1 MVSISTHSLII
12 DSPVTSPLLK
22 MSSSVAR
29 WCIFG
34 SLHDIKCLL
43 RSELHH
49 LFAYVV
55 VKGTAWEWFFGETAQ
70 DSLGVPVVQTVEDDA
85 KVVGLKA

>member
-1 MVSISTHSLII
+1 
-12 DSPVTSPLLK
+12 
-22 MSSSVAR
+22 MSSPVAR
-29 WCIFG
+29 WCIFE

-55 VKGTAWEWFFGETAQ
+55 VKGTVCEWFFGETAQ
-70 DSLGVPVVQTVEDDA
+70 DSFGVPVAQTVEHDA
-85 KVVGLKA
+85 KVVGSIPREGLNGSNMYL